1 MDDDGNEKKRPRDDD
16 DDDDDDDAT
25 TRARLEEARDD
36 DYDRDLARD
45 DDRDVAPVRVGD
57 RLEVQWE
64 IAAGDAEGDG
74 RGDAG
79 DVVTW
84 WPCEVSSVDARSS
97 RCVLTYDARDG
108 FDRESREATF
118 EASGRALTHADEPG
132 ATFRWRREGDESED
146 ESEEGAN
153 GGAVDDEETTT
164 LREIVDAQRALDAE
178 EGASLEEAT
187 TKAFASLPA
196 NQQLHVASAVANLRT
211 KLVEKFTALTSDRG
225 SEYVITKEDVDALVR
240 ELGRDAAAG

>member
-1 MDDDGNEKKRPRDDD
+1 M
-16 DDDDDDDAT
+16 
-25 TRARLEEARDD
+25 
-36 DYDRDLARD
+36 
-45 DDRDVAPVRVGD
+45 
-57 RLEVQWE
+57 
-64 IAAGDAEGDG
+64 
-74 RGDAG
+74 
-79 DVVTW
+79 
-84 WPCEVSSVDARSS
+84 
-97 RCVLTYDARDG
+97 
-108 FDRESREATF
+108 
-118 EASGRALTHADEPG
+118 THADEPG

-146 ESEEGAN
+146 ESEEGAS

>member
-1 MDDDGNEKKRPRDDD
+1 MDDDGNAKKRPR

-25 TRARLEEARDD
+25 TRARLEEAREDD
-36 DYDRDLARD
+36 DDRDLARD

-97 RCVLTYDARDG
+97 RGGLT
-108 FDRESREATF
+108 
-118 EASGRALTHADEPG
+118 
-132 ATFRWRREGDESED
+132 
-146 ESEEGAN
+146 
-153 GGAVDDEETTT
+153 
-164 LREIVDAQRALDAE
+164 
-178 EGASLEEAT
+178 
-187 TKAFASLPA
+187 
-196 NQQLHVASAVANLRT
+196 
-211 KLVEKFTALTSDRG
+211 
-225 SEYVITKEDVDALVR
+225 
-240 ELGRDAAAG
+240 